1 MAITK
6 MNGVVIT
13 TSTKILGAVRS
24 KVLGVGIDTGVI
36 YLYAEDDAASPTA
49 ESNSIG
55 ASWFLSDSSGGSTFN
70 AITGG
75 AQDGSYFLQCERTS
89 VGAVERSF
97 YINVESGSSYKFEA
111 YATNSAT
118 GGSGFFYMR
127 TAGGWNVQQSAS
139 VAAATGTWT
148 YKTMTGVATSTG
160 TAYISFK
167 LYNSATAGEQFSVDN
182 IIVTKL

>member
-1 MAITK
+1 MRD
-6 MNGVVIT
+6 
-13 TSTKILGAVRS
+13 KILILFFLIPFLSIGQS
-24 KVLGVGIDTGVI
+24 KMLIASRQQFDNATPAA
-36 YLYAEDDAASPTA
+36 LYSENDAASPTA
-49 ESNSIG
+49 ESNSVG
-55 ASWFLSDSSGGSTFN
+55 ASWFLSDSAGGSTFN

-97 YINVESGSSYKFEA
+97 YINVESGASYKFEA
-111 YATNSAT
+111 YATNSAAGT
-118 GGSGFFYMR
+118 GYFYMR

-139 VAAATGTWT
+139 VSPTGTWT
-148 YKTMTGVATSTG
+148 YKTITGVATSTG

-167 LYNSATAGEQFSVDN
+167 LYNSATAGEKFSVDN